1 MIGATWLRLAISG
14 KYKLRDVWTCIDV
27 EIFNA
32 PISAAID
39 AEKSNYS
46 N

>member
-1 MIGATWLRLAISG
+1 MIGVTWLRLAISG
-14 KYKLRDVWTCIDV
+14 KYELREVWICIDV
-27 EIFNA
+27 ELFNT